1 VPASIGILSI
11 AAFSAA
17 STQAKPDSPVLSVEA
32 LTSVVESWAAGIAR
46 LVNEQKR
53 VKAVPEISATVVPP
67 LCDSI
72 TAATQ
77 TQQQRKGSGRSMLRR
92 SGQSGSV
99 RLVGKKWYGRYWR
112 DVPGKEKREQPL
124 VILGHKSSM
133 TKPEARRKLMEIIEA
148 EGINKPQHLEKALK
162 PAVTFDSIADAWES
176 KRLPLLHNSSQA
188 ITPGRLRNHVRPFF
202 GNMPIEDI
210 RTGTVNDW
218 IRSLAAKKLEPKTI
232 HNVWK
237 DFRAV
242 VNWHRKQMD
251 EPKVTWYPDLPALPD
266 EEQRWFTQAEV
277 RQIVDAATGQYKV
290 LFHLAGYTGL
300 RSGELAGLRV
310 EDLKLDHGVIEVRRA
325 VWNGIEGATK
335 TRSGKRNVF
344 IDSAMIQMLRDFLA
358 GRRSGR
364 LFQSRA
370 GTPLENRDI
379 CRRVLTPLCERLGIA
394 PGGMHAFRHGRVSH
408 MQANMMPG
416 DFVKNQI
423 GHSDL
428 RITSNYTHFEHKQ
441 KREMVERLLSCA
453 QTADLCTVANRAKA
467 S

>member
-1 VPASIGILSI
+1 MGLLSV

-17 STQAKPDSPVLSVEA
+17 SEQAQPDFPAVTVADLSPR
-32 LTSVVESWAAGIAR
+32 VVEPLPAG
-46 LVNEQKR
+46 NEQKR
-53 VKAVPEISATVVPP
+53 VTAVPEISATVVPL

-72 TAATQ
+72 AAATQ

-112 DVPGKEKREQPL
+112 DVPGKEDRAQPL

-162 PAVTFDSIADAWES
+162 PAVTFNSIADAWES

-188 ITPGRLRNHVRPFF
+188 ITPSRLRNHVRPFF

-218 IRSLAAKKLEPKTI
+218 IRSLTAKKLEPKTI
-232 HNVWK
+232 HNLWK
-237 DFRAV
+237 DFRAI
-242 VNWHRKQMD
+242 VNWHRKQLD

-266 EEQRWFTQAEV
+266 VEQRWFTQAEI

-300 RSGELAGLRV
+300 RSGELVGLRV

-325 VWNGIEGATK
+325 VWNGIEGDTK
-335 TRSGKRNVF
+335 TRSGRRNVF
-344 IDSAMIQMLRDFLA
+344 IDSATIQLLRDFLGCRQA
-358 GRRSGR
+358 GR
-364 LFQSRA
+364 LFQSRI

-379 CRRVLTPLCERLGIA
+379 CRRVLTPICEGLGIV

-408 MQANMMPG
+408 MQMNMMPG

-441 KREMVERLLSCA
+441 KRAMVEKLLSCA
-453 QTADLCTVANRAKA
+453 QNADLCTVAKHAKA